1 MVNIGRTAVTIGLL
15 GTGGDSRSHGRRTPF
30 TPVLWDSRSS
40 QSRSRHSGRMKGG
53 CSSRSRGTPAVFPR
67 FLSPTPMQ
75 NSTADMCAVITTV
88 SQLTSWRQW
97 RTDKGHSCSKTKTIQ
112 TALHPLVNKHLTL
125 NTFTD
130 TNEKL
135 DDEDHDS
142 AMSDGA
148 LC

>member
-1 MVNIGRTAVTIGLL
+1 M
-15 GTGGDSRSHGRRTPF
+15 
-30 TPVLWDSRSS
+30 
-40 QSRSRHSGRMKGG
+40 
-53 CSSRSRGTPAVFPR
+53 
-67 FLSPTPMQ
+67 
-75 NSTADMCAVITTV
+75 
-88 SQLTSWRQW
+88 
-97 RTDKGHSCSKTKTIQ
+97 Q
-112 TALHPLVNKHLTL
+112 TALRPLVNKHLTL